1 MRAEIEREIQK
12 AGRRL
17 ATNYAAKGPSKKV
30 RSMIRGGGAS
40 FFYIFIISQGKL
52 QADSSAS
59 TGSVV
64 ILSFVILLFVI
75 QSSLRLPF

>member
-30 RSMIRGGGAS
+30 RSMKMSSQDEFCKIHLQRGGGAS
-40 FFYIFIISQGKL
+40 LFIFLIISEGKL
-52 QADSSAS
+52 QADCSAS
-59 TGSVV
+59 TG
-64 ILSFVILLFVI
+64 
-75 QSSLRLPF
+75 

>member
-30 RSMIRGGGAS
+30 RYMIRGGQKELGKIHLRKGAG
-40 FFYIFIISQGKL
+40 FHFL
-52 QADSSAS
+52 
-59 TGSVV
+59 
-64 ILSFVILLFVI
+64 
-75 QSSLRLPF
+75 

>member
-30 RSMIRGGGAS
+30 RSMIMSGEEEFCKIHLQRGAGRH
-40 FFYIFIISQGKL
+40 FLYF
-52 QADSSAS
+52 
-59 TGSVV
+59 
-64 ILSFVILLFVI
+64 
-75 QSSLRLPF
+75 